1 MNKVLGITGG
11 IGSGKTT
18 VVQMFKKIGIP
29 VYNADTEAKKLMQS
43 SHKIKHEI
51 CSVVGQDAY
60 KNGILDK
67 DFISNKI
74 FNDKNILKKINNII
88 HPKVYNHFKQ
98 WLSSQKSLYVVK
110 EVAILF
116 ESKIEDQFDFILT
129 VTAPENLRIQRVIE
143 RDKKSKITIQ
153 SIINNQ
159 LRDSEK
165 IKNSDFVIYNI
176 DMDTTLKNVYDIH
189 KKIINSLSKK

>member
-18 VVQMFKKIGIP
+18 VVQMFKEIGVP
-29 VYNADTEAKKLMQS
+29 VYNADKEAKKLMQS
-43 SHKIKHEI
+43 SNEIKYEI

-67 DFISNKI
+67 DFISDKI

-88 HPKVYNHFKQ
+88 HPKVSKHFKQ
-98 WLSSQKSLYVVK
+98 WLSFQKSSYVVK

-129 VTAPENLRIQRVIE
+129 VTAPENLRIQRVIK
-143 RDKKSKITIQ
+143 RDKKSLITIQ
-153 SIINNQ
+153 SIIDNQ

-165 IKNSDFVIYNI
+165 IKNSDFVISNI
-176 DMDTTLKNVYDIH
+176 DMDKTLKNVYDIH
-189 KKIINSLSKK
+189 KKIINSLGKK

>member
-18 VVQMFKKIGIP
+18 VVQMFKEIGVP

-43 SHKIKHEI
+43 SHEIKNEI

-67 DFISNKI
+67 DFISDKI

-88 HPKVYNHFKQ
+88 HPEVSKHFKQ
-98 WLSSQKSLYVVK
+98 WLSFQKSSYVVK

-129 VTAPENLRIQRVIE
+129 VTAPENLRIQRVIK
-143 RDKKSKITIQ
+143 RDKKSLIAIQ
-153 SIINNQ
+153 SIISNQ
-159 LRDSEK
+159 LKDSVK
-165 IKNSDFVIYNI
+165 IKNSDFVISNI
-176 DMDTTLKNVYDIH
+176 NMDKTLKNVYDIH
-189 KKIINSLSKK
+189 KKIINSIGKK

>member
-18 VVQMFKKIGIP
+18 VVQMFKEIGVP

-43 SHKIKHEI
+43 SNEIKYEI

-67 DFISNKI
+67 DFISDKI

-88 HPKVYNHFKQ
+88 HPKVSKHFNQ

-129 VTAPENLRIQRVIE
+129 VTAPENLRIQRVIK
-143 RDKKSKITIQ
+143 RDKKSLITIQ
-153 SIINNQ
+153 SIIDNQ

-165 IKNSDFVIYNI
+165 IKNSDFVISNI
-176 DMDTTLKNVYDIH
+176 DMDKTLKNVYDIH
-189 KKIINSLSKK
+189 KKIINSLGKK

>member
-67 DFISNKI
+67 DFISDKI

>member
-1 MNKVLGITGG
+1 MIKILGITGG

-18 VVQMFKKIGIP
+18 VGQIFGEIGIP
-29 VYNADTEAKKLMQS
+29 VYNADKEAKNLMQS
-43 SHKIKHEI
+43 SNKIKYEI
-51 CSVVGQDAY
+51 CSLVGQDAY

-67 DFISNKI
+67 DFISDKI
-74 FNDKNILKKINNII
+74 FNNKNILKKINNII
-88 HPKVYNHFKQ
+88 HPRVSKHFKQ

-129 VTAPENLRIQRVIE
+129 VTAPENIRIQRVIK
-143 RDKKSKITIQ
+143 RDQKSLITIQ

-165 IKNSDFVIYNI
+165 IKNSDFVISNI
-176 DMDTTLKNVYDIH
+176 DMDQTLKNVYDIH
-189 KKIINSLSKK
+189 KKIIKLLS

>member
-18 VVQMFKKIGIP
+18 VVQMFKEIGIP

-67 DFISNKI
+67 DFISDKI

-129 VTAPENLRIQRVIE
+129 VTAPENLRIQRVIK
-143 RDKKSKITIQ
+143 RDKKSLITIQ
-153 SIINNQ
+153 SIIDNQ

-165 IKNSDFVIYNI
+165 IKNSDFVISNI
-176 DMDTTLKNVYDIH
+176 DMDKTLKNVYDIH
-189 KKIINSLSKK
+189 KKIINSLGKK

>member
-18 VVQMFKKIGIP
+18 VVQMFKEIGIP

-67 DFISNKI
+67 DFISDKI

-129 VTAPENLRIQRVIE
+129 VTAPENIRIQRVIE

-153 SIINNQ
+153 SIIKNQ

-165 IKNSDFVIYNI
+165 IKNSDFVISNI
-176 DMDTTLKNVYDIH
+176 DMHKTLKNVYDIH